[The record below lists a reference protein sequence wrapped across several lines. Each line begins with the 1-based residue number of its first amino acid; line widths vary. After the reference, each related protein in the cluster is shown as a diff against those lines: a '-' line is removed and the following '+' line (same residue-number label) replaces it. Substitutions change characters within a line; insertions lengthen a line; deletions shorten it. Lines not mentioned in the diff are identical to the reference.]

1 MPGIQNL
8 GPMPRLCNLSRP
20 QHRWRSG
27 LAASQSVLISVVR
40 QVGSLLLG
48 SWVNLLLVCVPVGI
62 VLNYR
67 PGPPLATFIVN
78 FVAAVGLLGL
88 GDAALEI
95 ITSKVGTFHGSLLYI
110 STSNLMQMISS
121 IVLLVQYR
129 IDLLEVSLVGSLLA
143 NILLLPALS
152 ILYASFRRKRMAH
165 NYNVTRAYIFM
176 LLLAI
181 GAFIIPTVF
190 DRSAGL
196 PTASTAAI
204 SRAVSI
210 LLMLTYG
217 AYLYFQL
224 LLVSGWVA
232 SAIFI
237 TTTVLLYFCV
247 DFVVGSLQGIE
258 DPELR
263 FGMFTG
269 FILIPVLNCDVA
281 AIEQA
286 GRSMDLM
293 LIFTIGKCVQ
303 SALLVAPLLVVIA
316 WGLGS
321 DDLNLS
327 FDLWMIA
334 DLFMSVLFLNT
345 LSALRSFNW

>member
-1 MPGIQNL
+1 
-8 GPMPRLCNLSRP
+8 MPRLWYLSRP

-27 LAASQSVLISVVR
+27 LAASQEVLKSLVR
-40 QVGSLLLG
+40 QVGSVLLG

-62 VLNYR
+62 VLNYQF
-67 PGPPLATFIVN
+67 GPALATFIVN
-78 FVAAVGLLGL
+78 FLAAVGLLGL

-95 ITSKVGTFHGSLLYI
+95 VTSKVGSFHGSLLYI
-110 STSNLMQMISS
+110 STRFPLI
-121 IVLLVQYR
+121 
-129 IDLLEVSLVGSLLA
+129 GSLLA

-152 ILYASFRRKRMAH
+152 ILYASLRRKRMAH
-165 NYNVTRAYIFM
+165 NYNVTRAHNFM

-190 DRSAGL
+190 DKSTVL
-196 PTASTAAI
+196 PTASTAAV

-210 LLMLTYG
+210 LLVLTYS

-224 LLVSGWVA
+224 VMYRGIFDEYMMEMDKKADELLVSGWVA

-237 TTTVLLYFCV
+237 MTTVLLCFCV

-269 FILIPVLNCDVA
+269 FILMPVLNCDVA
-281 AIEQA
+281 AVEQA
-286 GRSMDLM
+286 GRSTDLM
-293 LIFTIGKCVQ
+293 LMFTIGKCVQ
-303 SALLVAPLLVVIA
+303 SALLVAPLLLVIA
-316 WGLGS
+316 WGLGR
-321 DDLNLS
+321 DELNLS

-345 LSALRSFNW
+345 LSAFRSFNW